1 MKKLILLAILLIPF
15 SVFAEPRYNL
25 PIENSPFI
33 GAADAPLVIVEFI
46 DYQWPHCV
54 EVGPTIDGLVEEF
67 NGKVKLVIKFFPYK
81 YRDYARI
88 AAEAAVE
95 AWRQGKFKE
104 MHNLLIKKS
113 PRLDRESLIQY
124 ARDLNLDV
132 EKFTKAIDN
141 FEGADIIERDLKLAK
156 DLDLYVTP
164 AFYINGLKVL
174 GVRDYDYFKAIIME
188 ELKNVKKK

>member
-1 MKKLILLAILLIPF
+1 M
-15 SVFAEPRYNL
+15 
-25 PIENSPFI
+25 
-33 GAADAPLVIVEFI
+33 
-46 DYQWPHCV
+46 
-54 EVGPTIDGLVEEF
+54 
-67 NGKVKLVIKFFPYK
+67 KLVIKFFPYK

-104 MHNLLIKKS
+104 MHSLLIKNS
-113 PRLDRESLIQY
+113 PKLDRESLIQY
-124 ARDLNLDV
+124 AKDLNLDV

-141 FEGADIIERDLKLAK
+141 FEGAQIIERDLKLAK

-174 GVRDYDYFKAIIME
+174 GVRDYDYFKAIIHK